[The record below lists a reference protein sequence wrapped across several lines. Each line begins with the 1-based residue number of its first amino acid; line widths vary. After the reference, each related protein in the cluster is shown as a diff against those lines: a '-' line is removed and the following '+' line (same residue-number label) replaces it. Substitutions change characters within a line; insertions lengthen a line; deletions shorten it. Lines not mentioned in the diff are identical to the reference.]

1 MMRALFAALPLIAL
15 PFAAQ
20 AETPNIQ
27 PGLWENQNTMIMEG
41 MGNMPD
47 QTETTT
53 ECVTQEDID
62 QGESIIEPPEGCSM
76 DQMDM
81 SADRMDYTMVCTDP
95 QGGQM
100 QMEGR
105 MRFMGDRAEGEMTSE
120 MDTPMGTVNVRMEM
134 RGERIGDC

>member
-1 MMRALFAALPLIAL
+1 MLRILFAALPLVAL
-15 PFAAQ
+15 PLAAQ
-20 AETPNIQ
+20 ADTPNIQ

-41 MGNMPD
+41 MAGMPD

-53 ECVTQEDID
+53 ECVTQEEID
-62 QGESIIEPPEGCSM
+62 RGENIIEAPEGCTL

-81 SADRMDYTMVCTDP
+81 TADRMDYTMSCTDP

-100 QMEGR
+100 QMEGS

-120 MDTPMGTVNVRMEM
+120 MDTPMGPMNVRMET
-134 RGERIGDC
+134 RGQRIGDC